1 MFGKGQRNYFKPQG
15 TRRKGKRKSKRLNIS
30 QLKPEPLAHRAL
42 SQLLTLNLELEDF
55 WARVLSE
62 VCVGGCLLFLHI
74 RILVQERR
82 ELKDD
87 KALTTGSGH
96 DF

>member
-1 MFGKGQRNYFKPQG
+1 M
-15 TRRKGKRKSKRLNIS
+15 
-30 QLKPEPLAHRAL
+30 
-42 SQLLTLNLELEDF
+42 
-55 WARVLSE
+55 
-62 VCVGGCLLFLHI
+62 FLHI

-87 KALTTGSGH
+87 KALTTGSGR